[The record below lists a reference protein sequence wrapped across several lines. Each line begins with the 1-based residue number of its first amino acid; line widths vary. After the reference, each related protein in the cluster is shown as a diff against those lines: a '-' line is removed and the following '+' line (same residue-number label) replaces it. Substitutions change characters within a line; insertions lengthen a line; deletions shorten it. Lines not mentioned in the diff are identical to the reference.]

1 MKAKKIKINLK
12 SLEEVGKETAKV
24 MHAVESGKAVASR
37 PHEIVFTDF
46 TVLRSFLT
54 PKRLEL
60 IRLIRKH
67 APNSIAQLARLAKRD
82 FARVYQD
89 VQVLSQAGI
98 IDMPKRLKGER
109 SKPGVADK
117 IRLEILV

>member
-24 MHAVESGKAVASR
+24 MRAVESGKAVASR

-98 IDMPKRLKGER
+98 IDMPKRFKGER
-109 SKPGVADK
+109 SKPGVADE
-117 IRLEILV
+117 IRLEILF

>member
-1 MKAKKIKINLK
+1 MKVKRIKINLR
-12 SLEEVGKETAKV
+12 SLEEVGKEAAKV
-24 MHAVESGKAVASR
+24 MRSIERGKGVVPK

-46 TVLRSFLT
+46 AVLRSFLT

-67 APNSIAQLARLAKRD
+67 APSSIAQLARLAKRD

-89 VQVLSQAGI
+89 VRVLSEAGI
-98 IDMPKRLKGER
+98 IDTPKGSKGER
-109 SKPGVADK
+109 TKPEVPGE
-117 IRLEILV
+117 IRLEIVV